1 MNKKLYVKA
10 DITEWRDEAY
20 QEEYIPK
27 DKEEILDAIEKGM
40 HTAKVARATI
50 VSRELK
56 EAPEDIIR
64 ENKILLQVGAMHD
77 ISQIVL
83 SEKTEVETNS
93 GETLFIPAFIGGAEE
108 DNGQSYVTTDSYKG
122 RERAVKYLH
131 GVVVG
136 HIRNRLATIFN
147 TGGDVKESALWLK
160 TKIDSLVDELVEP
173 VTE

>member
-40 HTAKVARATI
+40 STPKVARATI

-77 ISQIVL
+77 ISPIVL
-83 SEKTEVETNS
+83 GEKTEVETKS
-93 GETLFIPAFIGGAEE
+93 GETLFIPAFIGSAEE

-122 RERAVKYLH
+122 GERAKKYLH
-131 GVVVG
+131 SVVVG
-136 HIRNRLATIFN
+136 HIANRLRTIFKS
-147 TGGDVKESALWLK
+147 GSDVKESALWLK
-160 TKIDSLVDELVEP
+160 TKIDELVDELVESQAQ
-173 VTE
+173 